1 MKQHTDLRQHV
12 EWELDLEP
20 RIHSANITAAAKNGI
35 VTLRGHV
42 SSFAEKNKAEDI
54 TRQISGVRA
63 VVDELQVRLPGSAVR
78 TDEEIAQDCV
88 NAFDAKYVGALD
100 ERVKVVVSNGYV
112 TAYGH
117 VGWQFQ
123 KDAALNA
130 IRRIEGIK
138 GVKDRI
144 AIKPRA
150 VPDNTKNKPMA
161 LGSKG
166 HRYDITG
173 VKV

>member
-1 MKQHTDLRQHV
+1 MKRHTDLRQHV
-12 EWELDLEP
+12 EWELDSES

-42 SSFAEKNKAEDI
+42 SSFAEKLMVEDI
-54 TRQISGVRA
+54 TRRIGGVRA
-63 VVDELQVRLPGSAVR
+63 VVDELQVRVAGRAVR

-88 NAFDAKYVGALD
+88 NAFETKFVGALD
-100 ERVKVVVSNGYV
+100 ERVKVVVSNGCV

-130 IRRIEGIK
+130 IRRLEGIK

-144 AIKPRA
+144 TINPRA
-150 VPDNTKNKPMA
+150 LPDGTKNKPIT
-161 LGSKG
+161 LGSKS
-166 HRYDITG
+166 HRCDITG
-173 VKV
+173 ATV